1 VIIALIHR
9 ILVNLPDTLKDEKAQ
24 SLLLWHM
31 EYHRRQTCTH
41 SHKNGKGDLYNTG
54 SNGSK
59 GKETPQSAWGNQE
72 EFIQGMMLDLRM
84 KVE

>member
-1 VIIALIHR
+1 MIIALIHHV
-9 ILVNLPDTLKDEKAQ
+9 LVNVPDSSKDEKAQ
-24 SLLLWHM
+24 SLLLWHT

-41 SHKNGKGDLYNTG
+41 THKNDKRNLYNTG

-59 GKETPQSAWGNQE
+59 GKETLQSPWGNQE
-72 EFIQGMMLDLRM
+72 EFIQVMMLDLRM